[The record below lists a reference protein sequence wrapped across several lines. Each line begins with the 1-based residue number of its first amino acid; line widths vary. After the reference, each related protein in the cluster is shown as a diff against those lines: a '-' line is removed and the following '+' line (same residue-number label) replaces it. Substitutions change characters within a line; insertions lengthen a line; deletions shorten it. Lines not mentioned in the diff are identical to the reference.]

1 MVDLLQTLQE
11 NDLEFLKMVAG
22 AWGIELI
29 APDAASALPKLV
41 NAIRDPSLVEE
52 VIETLPQ
59 DAVHAIQGL
68 LENGGML
75 SWSLFIRRFGEIRIM
90 GPAKRDR
97 ERPDLYPAS
106 TTEYL
111 WYRAFIG
118 KAFMNIPPEPKEFA
132 YIPEDLLPYLQPL
145 SIENP
150 RLIGRPASPGE
161 RAQIIQVSDSILDQM
176 CTLSAALRMGIDP
189 DNLEIEG
196 DRIPLRILMKLMEM
210 IDLIDAEGQFN
221 PEAARVF
228 LETHRS
234 KALAHLAKTW
244 MENPDFNELHLLPAI
259 KAEGNLQNNPFEAR
273 QVILDMLSELPQ
285 KSWWSISA
293 FITSVKEQRPDF
305 QRPAGDY
312 DSWFILDRQTGSY
325 LRGFSSWDE
334 VDGALVKFL
343 ITGPLHWLGFLD
355 LAGPDQNSEPSAFR
369 PSKWADTLWHG
380 KPPDGLPDETDPVYV
395 SSDGSLRLST
405 HSPRSVRYQVA
416 RFCEWKKI
424 GHREFIYRLTPYSL
438 GKAREQGLRITHLI
452 KLLQRHAAG
461 PIPPS
466 LLKALERWERLGT
479 QIHLQES
486 ILLQVSSPEILSALR
501 EHHANRF
508 IERILNDTTAAI
520 KPGGEEQIRNTLAQ
534 LGYLSDAVIRKH
546 PTE

>member
-1 MVDLLQTLQE
+1 MSIITLIKLSQHLASQTWLASEPKDTENPINMVDLLHTLQG

-41 NAIRDPSLVEE
+41 NAIRDPSLAEE
-52 VIETLPQ
+52 IIGTLPQ

-75 SWSLFIRRFGEIRIM
+75 SWSLFLRRFGELRVM
-90 GPAKRDR
+90 GPARRDR

-118 KAFMNIPPEPKEFA
+118 KSFMNIPPEPQEFA
-132 YIPEDLLPYLQPL
+132 FIPEDLLQYLGTL

-161 RAQIIQVSDSILDQM
+161 RAQIIHVSDSILDQM

-189 DNLEIEG
+189 DNLEIEQ
-196 DRIPLRILMKLMEM
+196 DRIPVRILLKLMEM
-210 IDLIDAEGQFN
+210 IDLIDTDRHLN
-221 PEAARVF
+221 PDAARVF
-228 LETHRS
+228 LEKHRS
-234 KALAHLAKTW
+234 AALAHLAKTW
-244 MENPDFNELHLLPAI
+244 MANPVFNELRLLPEI
-259 KAEGNLQNNPFEAR
+259 KTEGNWQNNPLAAR
-273 QVILDMLSELPQ
+273 QVILDMISELPQ
-285 KSWWSISA
+285 KSWWSISS

-312 DSWFILDRQTGSY
+312 DSWFILDKRTGRY
-325 LRGFSSWDE
+325 LRGFSSWDD

-355 LAGPDQNSEPSAFR
+355 LARPAQDNEPSAFR
-369 PSKWADTLWHG
+369 TSNWTDSLWHG
-380 KPPDGLPDETDPVYV
+380 KAPDGLPDETDPVYI
-395 SSDGSLRLST
+395 SSDGRLRLST
-405 HSPRSVRYQVA
+405 HSPRSLRYQIA
-416 RFCEWKKI
+416 RFCEWEKI
-424 GHREFIYRLTPYSL
+424 GDREFVYRLTPSSL
-438 GKAREQGLRITHLI
+438 GKARKQDLQPKHLI
-452 KLLQRHAAG
+452 ALLQRHAAG

-466 LLKALERWERLGT
+466 
-479 QIHLQES
+479 
-486 ILLQVSSPEILSALR
+486 
-501 EHHANRF
+501 
-508 IERILNDTTAAI
+508 
-520 KPGGEEQIRNTLAQ
+520 
-534 LGYLSDAVIRKH
+534 
-546 PTE
+546 